1 MRVYCL
7 ESVKLAD
14 DHNWAASTHR
24 ERCWV
29 LAESEEDARRKV
41 AMATGIATTV
51 HHPIPTSPWKDQ
63 RLTTCYEDRN
73 PPREI
78 PADVVCTESGQ
89 MLSIKCE
96 VCPSLGALTRMAQD
110 EEPGLRGGE
119 AGGRGRLGPLGQRFR
134 RSRVPLLCPRPPL
147 VFSGEAAN

>member
-7 ESVKLAD
+7 EPVKLAD

-41 AMATGIATTV
+41 AMATGIATTAD
-51 HHPIPTSPWKDQ
+51 HPIPTSPWKDQ
-63 RLTTCYEDRN
+63 RLTTCYEDTS

-78 PADVVCTESGQ
+78 PAGVVHTESGQ
-89 MLSIKCE
+89 MLSIK
-96 VCPSLGALTRMAQD
+96 
-110 EEPGLRGGE
+110 
-119 AGGRGRLGPLGQRFR
+119 
-134 RSRVPLLCPRPPL
+134 
-147 VFSGEAAN
+147 

>member
-1 MRVYCL
+1 VLYNSDAPARRVTPAGRGAPRRDSRQGELDGEPNLFLDRAMRVYCL

-63 RLTTCYEDRN
+63 RLTMCYEDRN

-89 MLSIKCE
+89 MLSIK
-96 VCPSLGALTRMAQD
+96 
-110 EEPGLRGGE
+110 
-119 AGGRGRLGPLGQRFR
+119 
-134 RSRVPLLCPRPPL
+134 
-147 VFSGEAAN
+147 